1 MENIKL
7 ETTGQ
12 KHISN
17 LATDIKKLIADIS
30 NGKPANMTEENMD
43 IFLKNIKEAMLAWN
57 TPPVKTD
64 KEGQLRMSVLGKP
77 PRQLWY
83 DKHSPKERRDDDA
96 GLNLKFLYG
105 HIIEHLVLYLAEL
118 AGHKIEDQQKKVEID
133 GITGHID
140 SKIDGEICDV
150 KSASPFSFKKFQSGE
165 IVGDDPFGYHAQ
177 LAAYEEGCDTK
188 AGGFLVV
195 DKSSGDICF
204 YKPDDMAKPN
214 VKSLIK
220 TLKSTLEQDTPP
232 EKCYD
237 FKTEKNGNKTLATGC
252 MFCPHKWECHADA
265 NDGKGLR
272 IFKYSNKNVMLAEVV
287 KQPNVDEITNEYKEQ
302 LKSYGKRTETQTPAN

>member
-12 KHISN
+12 KHIST
-17 LATDIKKLIADIS
+17 LATDIKHLIANIS
-30 NGKPANMTEENMD
+30 NGKPANMTEENMNV
-43 IFLKNIKEAMLAWN
+43 FLNNIKEAMLAWN

-64 KEGQLRMSVLGKP
+64 KEGQLRMSVIGKP
-77 PRQLWY
+77 ARQLWY
-83 DKHSPKERRDDDA
+83 DKHSPKDRKDEDA

-177 LAAYEEGCDTK
+177 LSGYETAMGTK

-204 YKPDDMAKPN
+204 YKPEDMAKPN

-220 TLKSTLEQDTPP
+220 NLRSALEKDTPP
-232 EKCYD
+232 EKCYE

-252 MFCPHKWECHADA
+252 MFCPHKWECHSDT
-265 NDGKGLR
+265 NNGKGLR
-272 IFKYSNKNVMLAEVV
+272 VFKYSNKNVMLADVV
-287 KQPNVDEITNEYKEQ
+287 KQPLVEEITYEYEDQ
-302 LKSYGKRTETQTPAN
+302 LKNYGKRTQA

>member
-12 KHISN
+12 KHIST
-17 LATDIKKLIADIS
+17 LATDIKHLIANIS
-30 NGKPANMTEENMD
+30 NGKPANMTEENMNV
-43 IFLKNIKEAMLAWN
+43 FLNNIKEAMLAWN

-64 KEGQLRMSVLGKP
+64 KEGQLRMSVIGKP
-77 PRQLWY
+77 ARQLWY
-83 DKHSPKERRDDDA
+83 DKHSPKDRKDEDA

-105 HIIEHLVLYLAEL
+105 HIIEHLILYLAEL
-118 AGHKIEDQQKKVEID
+118 SGHKIEDQQKKVEID
-133 GITGHID
+133 GISGHID

-150 KSASPFSFKKFQSGE
+150 KSASSFSFKKFQSGE

-177 LAAYEEGCDTK
+177 LSGYETANGTK
-188 AGGFLVV
+188 EGGFLVV

-204 YKPDDMAKPN
+204 YKPEDMAKPN

-220 TLKSTLEQDTPP
+220 NLRSTLKKDTPP
-232 EKCYD
+232 EKCYE

-252 MFCPHKWECHADA
+252 MFCPHKWECHSDT
-265 NDGKGLR
+265 NNGKGLR
-272 IFKYSNKNVMLAEVV
+272 VFKYSNKNVMLADVV
-287 KQPNVDEITNEYKEQ
+287 KQPLVEEITYEYEDQ
-302 LKSYGKRTETQTPAN
+302 LKNYGKRTQA

>member
-1 MENIKL
+1 MANIKS

-12 KHISN
+12 KHISTI
-17 LATDIKKLIADIS
+17 ATDIKQLISDIS
-30 NGKPANMTEENMD
+30 TGKPANMTEENLNV
-43 IFLKNIKEAMLAWN
+43 FLNNIKEAVLAWN
-57 TPPVKTD
+57 TSQVKAE
-64 KEGQLRMSVLGKP
+64 KYEGKLRMSSIGKP
-77 PRQLWY
+77 ARQLWY
-83 DKHSPKERRDDDA
+83 DKHSPKDRKNEDT

-118 AGHKIEDQQKKVEID
+118 AGHNIKDQQRKVEVS
-133 GITGHID
+133 GVSGHID
-140 SKIDGEICDV
+140 SIIDGEVCDV

-177 LAAYEEGCDTK
+177 LSGYETAMGTK

-204 YKPDDMAKPN
+204 YKPEDMAKPN

-220 TLKSTLEQDTPP
+220 NLRTTLEQDTPP
-232 EKCYD
+232 EKCYE

-252 MFCPHKWECHADA
+252 MFCPHKWECHSDT

-272 IFKYSNKNVMLAEVV
+272 VFKYSNKNVMLADVV
-287 KQPNVDEITNEYKEQ
+287 KQPLVEEITYEYEKQ
-302 LKSYGKRTETQTPAN
+302 LKDYSKRI